1 MDALKLKQ
9 LIIAGPVVI
18 EFGKE
23 APDFEVFAEAG
34 MRAHL
39 KDVVYRAAD
48 EVIIEVDYSAF
59 EEYNKSFEVAD
70 YYDKNRQPTLTPREA
85 GVYTGDDSFYVAA
98 NQELDEIFTVL
109 SDDQSAL
116 VKEFVASDSTSYVR
130 WLEEQ
135 LIAAR
140 GQT

>member
-9 LIIAGPVVI
+9 LLIAGPVVI

-23 APDFEVFAEAG
+23 ASEFEVFAEVG

-39 KDVVYRAAD
+39 KSVEYRAAD
-48 EVIIEVDYSAF
+48 EVVLEVDYSAF
-59 EEYNKSFEVAD
+59 EEHNKSFEVVD
-70 YYDKNRQPTLTPREA
+70 YYDKNHQPILTAREA
-85 GVYTGDDSFYVAA
+85 GAYTGEDSFYVAA
-98 NQELDEIFTVL
+98 NQKTDEIFTVL

-116 VKEFVASDSTSYVR
+116 IKEFAASSASNYVQ

-140 GQT
+140 GQA